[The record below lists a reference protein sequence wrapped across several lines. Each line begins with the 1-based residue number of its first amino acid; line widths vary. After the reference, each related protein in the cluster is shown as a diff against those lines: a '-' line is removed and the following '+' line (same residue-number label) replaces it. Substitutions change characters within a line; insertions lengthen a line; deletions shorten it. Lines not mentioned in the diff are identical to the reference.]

1 MRSINHTNTSRLI
14 KMRQIKSKQTIIF
27 KHRINFINEVIL
39 YKILKSNRWVKLNQ
53 SKLKAWIFKYRI
65 DFINDLKLYKLLK
78 YLKWINLNKRKLKQ
92 NMDSGNLISK

>member
-39 YKILKSNRWVKLNQ
+39 YKILKSNRWVTLNQ
-53 SKLKAWIFKYRI
+53 GKLKAWIFKYKI
-65 DFINDLKLYKLLK
+65 DFIIDLKLYKLPK
-78 YLKWINLNKRKLKQ
+78 
-92 NMDSGNLISK
+92 

>member
-39 YKILKSNRWVKLNQ
+39 YKIPKSNRWVKLNQ
-53 SKLKAWIFKYRI
+53 GKLKTWIFKYRI

-78 YLKWINLNKRKLKQ
+78 YL
-92 NMDSGNLISK
+92 

>member
-1 MRSINHTNTSRLI
+1 MRSIKHTNTSRLI

-53 SKLKAWIFKYRI
+53 GKLKVWIFKYRI